1 MIQNTDPTLQQNYF
15 SPTQIADTDASLA
28 NFRID
33 VNSTI
38 PTATAFWVGSN
49 NVDVKRFDDLGFQ
62 TIDVNTT
69 GASASIGP
77 SSYLFA
83 IDIYDDSDPT
93 NWFNEALLAVNNSDT
108 AQTFDLTVTDPH
120 ITRHAIIVGDFVG
133 ESQTVPIPTNVAL
146 LNNNGEKIWS
156 FGEIIQHPEND
167 PTPLLVY
174 TINNSQ
180 IRKSF
185 VNFDFGGM
193 NTRKINN
200 NDK

>member
-1 MIQNTDPTLQQNYF
+1 M
-15 SPTQIADTDASLA
+15 A
-28 NFRID
+28 NFRISVD
-33 VNSTI
+33 ST
-38 PTATAFWVGSN
+38 PTAVAFWVGN
-49 NVDVKRFDDLGFQ
+49 NNEDIKTLNDLGFQ
-62 TIDVNTT
+62 INDVNTP
-69 GASASIGP
+69 GSASIGP

-83 IDIYDDSDPT
+83 IDIYDDTDPA

-120 ITRHAIIVGDFVG
+120 ITRHSIIVGDFQG
-133 ESQTVPIPTNVAL
+133 GGQTVPIPTNVAL
-146 LNNNGEKIWS
+146 LNSNGEKIWS
-156 FGEIIQHPEND
+156 FGELIQHPQDD
-167 PTPLLVY
+167 PSPLLVY

-193 NTRKINN
+193 NTRNIKK

>member
-15 SPTQIADTDASLA
+15 SPTQIADTDAALA

-33 VNSTI
+33 VSATT
-38 PTATAFWVGSN
+38 PTANAFWVGNN
-49 NVDVKRFDDLGFQ
+49 NVDIKRFDDLGFQ

-69 GASASIGP
+69 AASASIGP

-108 AQTFDLTVTDPH
+108 PQTFDLTVTDPH

-133 ESQTVPIPTNVAL
+133 EGQTVPIPTNVAL
-146 LNNNGEKIWS
+146 LNSNGEKIWS
-156 FGEIIQHPEND
+156 FGELIQHAEGDN
-167 PTPLLVY
+167 TPLLVY

-193 NTRKINN
+193 NTKKINN

>member
-33 VNSTI
+33 VSST
-38 PTATAFWVGSN
+38 PTAVAFWVGN
-49 NVDVKRFDDLGFQ
+49 NRDDIKTLNDPGFQ

-69 GASASIGP
+69 TQTSATIGR

-108 AQTFDLTVTDPH
+108 DQTFDLTVTNPH
-120 ITRHAIIVGDFVG
+120 ITRHYITVGDFAG
-133 ESQTVPIPTNVAL
+133 GGQTVPIPTNVAL

-156 FGEIIQHPEND
+156 FGELIQHPEGDN
-167 PTPLLVY
+167 TPLLVY

-193 NTRKINN
+193 NTKKINN